1 MKITTSLTQT
11 REIEVPVPSF
21 YKEPSSYEG
30 SSIINVVGILDEN
43 TVVNVWHLPNK
54 RISVENSIPESVSHV
69 IAKAIHWDKITE
81 EEFFTHYNNAMESL
95 SLTPKLTE
103 L

>member
-21 YKEPSSYEG
+21 YKEIIEG
-30 SSIINVVGILDEN
+30 SSILNVLGILDEK
-43 TVVNVWHLPNK
+43 TVVSVWVYPNN
-54 RISVENSIPESVSHV
+54 RTAIENSVPDIVSHV
-69 IAKAIHWDKITE
+69 ISRAITGGWEKITE
-81 EEFFTHYNNAMESL
+81 EEFFTQYNNAMESL